1 MVFKETLQKESLKQS
16 LPKVSSEAAVRRGS
30 SKLVF
35 ANIHRKTYALESLFN
50 KVAGQN
56 EDLIIVNVIYTLLVE
71 IIRTRFYRLTCRNQK
86 HVQSKPLQQRLYV
99 LILGFWQCRQVFV
112 QYLMSVNDMQ
122 INTWLYLSSSL

>member
-35 ANIHRKTYALESLFN
+35 PNIHRKTSALESLFN

-56 EDLIIVNVIYTLLVE
+56 EDLVIVNVIYTLLVE
-71 IIRTRFYRLTCRNQK
+71 IIGTRFHRLTSRNQK
-86 HVQSKPLQQRLYV
+86 LVQSKPLQQRLYA
-99 LILGFWQCRQVFV
+99 LILGLCRQVFV
-112 QYLMSVNDMQ
+112 QCLMSVNDMQ